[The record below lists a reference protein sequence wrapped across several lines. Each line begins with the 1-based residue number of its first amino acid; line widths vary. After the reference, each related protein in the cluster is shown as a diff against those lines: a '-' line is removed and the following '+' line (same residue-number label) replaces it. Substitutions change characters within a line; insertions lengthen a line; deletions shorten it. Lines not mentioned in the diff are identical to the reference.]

1 MDYRR
6 NVNSHARGV
15 LLNPPNIPD
24 YHLMVGSA
32 EDLES
37 KPLMIYEKAYPK
49 VATESI
55 LQNQNLTDNEI
66 EEKLTNDVL
75 EVNEFMEN
83 TLLIGSGL

>member
-1 MDYRR
+1 MGYRN
-6 NVNSHARGV
+6 NVNAHARGV
-15 LLNPPNIPD
+15 LVKPPHIPD

-37 KPLMIYEKAYPK
+37 KPLVVHKKAYPT

-55 LQNQNLTDNEI
+55 KIAQNMTDAEMQ
-66 EEKLTNDVL
+66 ERLANDTL
-75 EVNEFMEN
+75 EVNDFMEN